1 MSREALDALEAWH
14 TTTRALRE
22 ATPWTSE
29 WVRLRM
35 IAQEQRAAYEAL
47 VGVTS
52 EAPPSEAST
61 TDSETT
67 GSSVAPTSRDGS
79 GAASD

>member
-22 ATPWTSE
+22 ATPWTAE

-35 IAQEQRAAYEAL
+35 VAQEQRVAYEAL
-47 VGVTS
+47 VEGRHAAEVTPEHAAAGDVS
-52 EAPPSEAST
+52 GEAST
-61 TDSETT
+61 
-67 GSSVAPTSRDGS
+67 GQPS
-79 GAASD
+79 GTARS